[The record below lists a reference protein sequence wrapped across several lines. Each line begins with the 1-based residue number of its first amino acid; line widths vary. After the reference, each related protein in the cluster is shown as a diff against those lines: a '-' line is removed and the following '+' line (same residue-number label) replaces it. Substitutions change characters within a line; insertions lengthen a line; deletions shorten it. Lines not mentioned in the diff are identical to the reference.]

1 MRICCIS
8 KFCSMVKTIKVP
20 ANVSYLNEW
29 AGYEL
34 PRGIVNKGITGCGA
48 TTLAIED
55 EHKSIICSP
64 RINLIK
70 NKCQQHKGTL
80 AVYGDVRNGEIEDYL
95 RNSPKPKILTTYDSV
110 PRLNGLIKDR
120 SDWRVVVDEYQ
131 YILIDSGFKSETEI
145 ALLETL
151 KGFPY
156 VTYISA
162 TPIADKYMLQMDW
175 FKDMPYTVLEWSNV
189 EKRFVKRVQ
198 SKNPI
203 NNAIE
208 IVRNYQKGIYPS
220 ILVNG
225 EKIVS
230 KECVIFLNS
239 VTNIAN
245 IIKQT
250 GLQSDEVNIIV
261 AFQVQNN
268 ILIRKLGGGFG
279 IGSIPLEEE
288 PHKKF
293 TFCTSTAFAGCDFY
307 STCASTFVISDNK
320 KAYTSIDIATE
331 LAQIAGR
338 QRLECNPFR
347 NTTTF
352 IYNVDVGESKEDSY
366 KANLEKKLQDSDEYA
381 KLNNSLTGK
390 NREFAIKD
398 IQTCQKLNKYS
409 EHYVCYDEATNRF
422 FVNNMAYLNDCF
434 SYDVQKENYSSGIM
448 VRKQLED
455 SGFNINGNVAHSD
468 YEEQLECIIK
478 KESFADRMKRYC
490 EYRKQKETSMFVLVD
505 EVMERQYEDLKL
517 YYDSLGYERIKALG
531 YKELNLKNEV
541 MNKQATVHLYKEFRA
556 IFPVGTRMLTD
567 SIKLKMEEVYARYGI
582 RQKGVASHLEKRFG
596 IKIKPAK
603 IPLSDGSRKGG
614 YEFV

>member
-1 MRICCIS
+1 
-8 KFCSMVKTIKVP
+8 MVETIKVP
-20 ANVSYLNEW
+20 TDVNFLNEW
-29 AGYEL
+29 AGFEL

-70 NKCQQHKGTL
+70 NKCQQYKGTL
-80 AVYGDVRNGEIEDYL
+80 AVYGDVRNGDIEDCL
-95 RNSPKPKILTTYDSV
+95 RNSPKPKILATYDSFT
-110 PRLNGLIKDR
+110 RLNSLIKDKPE
-120 SDWRVVVDEYQ
+120 WRVVVDEYQ
-131 YILIDSGFKSETEI
+131 YLLIDSSFKSETELR
-145 ALLETL
+145 LLETL
-151 KGFPY
+151 KEFPY
-156 VTYISA
+156 VTYLSA
-162 TPIADKYMLQMDW
+162 TPIADKYMRQMDW
-175 FKDMPYTVLEWSNV
+175 FKDLPYTVLEWSNV
-189 EKRFVKRVQ
+189 EQRFVKRVQ

-208 IVRNYQKGIYPS
+208 IVRNYQKGIYPFVL
-220 ILVNG
+220 IDG
-225 EKIVS
+225 EKIES

-239 VTNIAN
+239 VTNIIN
-245 IIKQT
+245 IVRQT
-250 GLQSDEVNIIV
+250 GLQSDEANIIV
-261 AFQVQNN
+261 AFSEENN
-268 ILIRKLGGGFG
+268 LLVKKLGRDFG
-279 IGSIPLEEE
+279 IGRIQLKGE

-352 IYNVDVGESKEDSY
+352 IYNVDVGESKDDSY
-366 KANLEKKLQDSDEYA
+366 KATLEKKLQDSKEYA
-381 KLNNSLTGK
+381 QLNNSLTGK
-390 NREFAIKD
+390 NREFAIKE

-409 EHYVCYDEATNRF
+409 EHYVCYNETTNCF

-434 SYDVQKENYSSGIM
+434 SYDVQKENYLDGIT

-455 SGFNINGNVAHSD
+455 SGFNVSGNEVHSD
-468 YEEQLECIIK
+468 YEEQLECIIR

-490 EYRKQKETSMFVLVD
+490 EYRKLKESSMFVLVD
-505 EVMERQYEDLKL
+505 EVMERQCEDLRL

-531 YKELNLKNEV
+531 YKELNLKNEM
-541 MNKQATVHLYKEFRA
+541 MNKQATYHLYKEFRA
-556 IFPVGTRMLTD
+556 IFPVGTKMLTD
-567 SIKLKMEEVYARYGI
+567 VIKRKMEEVYARYGI

-596 IKIKPAK
+596 IRVKPVK
-603 IPLSDGSRKGG
+603 IPLADGSRKGG
-614 YEFV
+614 FEFI

>member
-1 MRICCIS
+1 
-8 KFCSMVKTIKVP
+8 MVETIKVP
-20 ANVSYLNEW
+20 TDVNFLNEW
-29 AGYEL
+29 AGFEL

-80 AVYGDVRNGEIEDYL
+80 AVYGDVRIGDIEDYL
-95 RNSPKPKILTTYDSV
+95 RNSPKPKLLATYDSI
-110 PRLNGLIKDR
+110 PRLNGLIKDKP
-120 SDWRVVVDEYQ
+120 DWRVVVDEYQ
-131 YILIDSGFKSETEI
+131 YLLIDSGFKSETEI

-151 KGFPY
+151 KEFPY

-162 TPIADKYMLQMDW
+162 TPIADKYMRQMDW
-175 FKDMPYTVLEWSNV
+175 FKDLPYTVLEWSNV
-189 EKRFVKRVQ
+189 EQRFVKRVQ

-208 IVRNYQKGIYPS
+208 IVRNYQKGIYPF
-220 ILVNG
+220 ILIDG
-225 EKIVS
+225 EKIES

-239 VTNIAN
+239 VTNIIN
-245 IIKQT
+245 IIRQT
-250 GLQSDEVNIIV
+250 GLQTEDVNIVV
-261 AFQVQNN
+261 ASTIENEQLVK
-268 ILIRKLGGGFG
+268 KLGLDYG
-279 IGSIPLEEE
+279 IGVIPLKGEQ
-288 PHKKF
+288 HKKF

-352 IYNVDVGESKEDSY
+352 IYNVDVGESRDDSY
-366 KANLEKKLQDSDEYA
+366 KAALDEKWQKSVKNANY
-381 KLNNSLTGK
+381 KNNITDKDLKEES
-390 NREFAIKD
+390 IKEVID
-398 IQTCQKLNKYS
+398 FQKLNKFS
-409 EHYVCYDEATNRF
+409 KSYVFYDEMNQQF
-422 FVNNMAYLNDCF
+422 SVNKMAYLNDCF
-434 SYDVQKENYSSGIM
+434 SYDVQKENYLDGIK

-455 SGFNINGNVAHSD
+455 SGFNVSGNEVHLD

-478 KESFADRMKRYC
+478 KEGFADRMKRYC
-490 EYRKQKETSMFVLVD
+490 EYRRNKETCMFVLVD
-505 EVMERQYEDLKL
+505 EVMERQCEDLKL

-531 YKELNLKNEV
+531 YKELNLKNEM
-541 MNKQATVHLYKEFRA
+541 MNRRETYHLYKEFRA
-556 IFPVGTRMLTD
+556 IFPVGIKMLTD
-567 SIKLKMEEVYARYGI
+567 MIKLKMEEVYARYGI
-582 RQKGVASHLEKRFG
+582 RQKGVASHLEERFG
-596 IKIKPAK
+596 IRIKPAK
-603 IPLSDGSRKGG
+603 ITLADGSRKGG
-614 YEFV
+614 YEFI

>member
-1 MRICCIS
+1 
-8 KFCSMVKTIKVP
+8 MVETIKVP
-20 ANVSYLNEW
+20 ANVNFLNEW
-29 AGYEL
+29 AGFEL

-55 EHKSIICSP
+55 EHKTVICIP

-80 AVYGDVRNGEIEDYL
+80 AVYGDVRNGDIEDYL
-95 RNSPKPKILTTYDSV
+95 RNSPKPKLLATYDSV
-110 PRLNGLIKDR
+110 PRLNGLIKDK
-120 SDWRVVVDEYQ
+120 SGWRVVVDEYQ
-131 YILIDSGFKSETEI
+131 YLLIDSGFKSETER

-151 KGFPY
+151 RNFPY
-156 VTYISA
+156 ATYISA
-162 TPIADKYMLQMDW
+162 TPIADKYMRQMDW
-175 FKDMPYTVLEWSNV
+175 FKDLPYTVLEWSNV
-189 EKRFVKRVQ
+189 EQRFVKRVQ

-208 IVRNYQKGIYPS
+208 IVRNYQKGIYPFV
-220 ILVNG
+220 IIDG
-225 EKIVS
+225 EKIES

-239 VTNIAN
+239 VTNIIN
-245 IIKQT
+245 IIRQT
-250 GLQSDEVNIIV
+250 GLQAEDVNIVV
-261 AFQVQNN
+261 ASTLENEQLVK
-268 ILIRKLGGGFG
+268 KLGRDFG
-279 IGSIPLEEE
+279 IGRIPLKGK

-320 KAYTSIDIATE
+320 KSYTSIDIATE

-347 NTTTF
+347 NTVTF
-352 IYNVDVGESKEDSY
+352 IYNVDVGESKDDSY
-366 KANLEKKLQDSDEYA
+366 KADLEKKLQDSYEYA
-381 KLNNSLTGK
+381 RLKNSLTGA
-390 NREFAIKD
+390 NRDFAIKD

-409 EHYVCYDEATNRF
+409 EHYVCYDGINNCF
-422 FVNNMAYLNDCF
+422 FVNDMAYLNDCF
-434 SYDVQKENYSSGIM
+434 SYDVQKENYLDGIK

-455 SGFNINGNVAHSD
+455 SGFHVSGNEVHSD
-468 YEEQLECIIK
+468 YEEQLECIIR

-490 EYRKQKETSMFVLVD
+490 EYRRNKEACMFVLVD
-505 EVMERQYEDLKL
+505 GVMEHQCEDLRL

-531 YKELNLKNEV
+531 YKELNLKNEM
-541 MNKQATVHLYKEFRA
+541 MNKRETYHLYKEFRA
-556 IFPVGTRMLTD
+556 IFPVRTKMQTD
-567 SIKLKMEEVYARYGI
+567 MIKLKMEEVYAKYGI

-596 IKIKPAK
+596 IRIKPAK
-603 IPLSDGSRKGG
+603 IPLADGSRKGG

>member
-1 MRICCIS
+1 MKR
-8 KFCSMVKTIKVP
+8 TIKVP
-20 ANVSYLNEW
+20 TDVNYLNEW
-29 AGYEL
+29 AGFEL

-70 NKCQQHKGTL
+70 NKSQQHKGTL
-80 AVYGDVRNGEIEDYL
+80 TVYGDVRNGEIEDYL
-95 RNSPKPKILTTYDSV
+95 RNSPKPKILATYDSV

-156 VTYISA
+156 VTYLSA

-175 FKDMPYTVLEWSNV
+175 FKGMPYTVLEWSNI
-189 EKRFVKRVQ
+189 EKRLVKRVQ

-225 EKIVS
+225 EKIES

-250 GLQSDEVNIIV
+250 ELQSDEVNIIV
-261 AFQVQNN
+261 AFNEENN
-268 ILIRKLGGGFG
+268 ILIKKLGGDFG
-279 IGSIPLEEE
+279 IGSIPLKGEQ
-288 PHKKF
+288 HKKF

-320 KAYTSIDIATE
+320 KAHTSIDIATE

-347 NTTTF
+347 NTTTL

-366 KANLEKKLQDSDEYA
+366 KAILEKKFQDSDEYT
-381 KLNNSLTGK
+381 KLNNGLTGK

-409 EHYVCYDEATNRF
+409 EHYVCYNEATNRF

-434 SYDVQKENYSSGIM
+434 SYDVQKENYLDGIT

-455 SGFNINGNVAHSD
+455 SGFNVNGNVAYSD

-490 EYRKQKETSMFVLVD
+490 EYRKQKETSMFVLVN
-505 EVMERQYEDLKL
+505 EVMEHQYGDLKL

-531 YKELNLKNEV
+531 YKELNLKNEI
-541 MNKQATVHLYKEFRA
+541 MNKQATYHLYKEFRA
-556 IFPVGTRMLTD
+556 IFPIGTRMLTD
-567 SIKLKMEEVYARYGI
+567 VIKLKMEEVYARHGI
-582 RQKGVASHLEKRFG
+582 RQRGVASHLEKRFG

-603 IPLSDGSRKGG
+603 IPLANGSRKGG

>member
-1 MRICCIS
+1 
-8 KFCSMVKTIKVP
+8 MVETIKVP
-20 ANVSYLNEW
+20 TDVNFLNEW
-29 AGYEL
+29 AGFEL
-34 PRGIVNKGITGCGA
+34 PGGIVNKGITGCGA

-55 EHKSIICSP
+55 EHKTIICSP

-80 AVYGDVRNGEIEDYL
+80 AVYGDVRNGDIEDYL
-95 RNSPKPKILTTYDSV
+95 RNSPKPKLLATYDSV
-110 PRLNGLIKDR
+110 PRLNGLIKDKPN
-120 SDWRVVVDEYQ
+120 WRVVVDEYQ
-131 YILIDSGFKSETEI
+131 YLLIDSGFKSETEI

-151 KGFPY
+151 RDFSY

-162 TPIADKYMLQMDW
+162 TPIADKYMRQMDW
-175 FKDMPYTVLEWSNV
+175 FKDLPYTVLEWNNV
-189 EKRFVKRVQ
+189 EQRFVKRVQ

-208 IVRNYQKGIYPS
+208 IVRNYQKGIYPF

-225 EKIVS
+225 KKTES

-245 IIKQT
+245 IIRQT
-250 GLQSDEVNIIV
+250 ELQSDEVNIIV
-261 AFQVQNN
+261 AFSEENN
-268 ILIRKLGGGFG
+268 LLVKKLGRDFG
-279 IGSIPLEEE
+279 IGRIPLKGE

-320 KAYTSIDIATE
+320 KACTSIDIATE

-352 IYNVDVGESKEDSY
+352 IYNVDVGENEENSYKSVLDAKLQKSVKNADYKNSVMDKDLKEDFI
-366 KANLEKKLQDSDEYA
+366 KETVDS
-381 KLNNSLTGK
+381 
-390 NREFAIKD
+390 
-398 IQTCQKLNKYS
+398 QKLNKYS
-409 EHYVCYDEATNRF
+409 KNYVWYDEINQRFSVNR
-422 FVNNMAYLNDCF
+422 MAYLNDCF
-434 SYDVQKENYSSGIM
+434 SYDVQKENYLDGIT

-455 SGFNINGNVAHSD
+455 NDFNINGDEVYSD
-468 YEEQLECIIK
+468 YEEQLECIIR

-490 EYRKQKETSMFVLVD
+490 EYRKNKEACMFVLVD
-505 EVMERQYEDLKL
+505 EVMEHQCEDLKL
-517 YYDSLGYERIKALG
+517 YYDALGYERIKALG
-531 YKELNLKNEV
+531 YKELNLKNEM
-541 MNKQATVHLYKEFRA
+541 MNRRETYHLYKEFRA
-556 IFPVGTRMLTD
+556 IFPVGIKMLTD
-567 SIKLKMEEVYARYGI
+567 MIKLKMEEVYARYGI

-596 IKIKPAK
+596 IRIKPAK
-603 IPLSDGSRKGG
+603 ITLADGSRKGG
-614 YEFV
+614 YEFI

>member
-1 MRICCIS
+1 
-8 KFCSMVKTIKVP
+8 MVETIKVP
-20 ANVSYLNEW
+20 ANVNFLNEW
-29 AGYEL
+29 AGFEL

-55 EHKSIICSP
+55 EHKTVICIP

-80 AVYGDVRNGEIEDYL
+80 AVYGDVRNGDIEDYL
-95 RNSPKPKILTTYDSV
+95 RNSPKPKLLATYDSV
-110 PRLNGLIKDR
+110 PRLSGLIKDKPE
-120 SDWRVVVDEYQ
+120 WRVVVDEYQ
-131 YILIDSGFKSETEI
+131 YLLIDSSFKSETEI
-145 ALLETL
+145 RLLVTL
-151 KGFPY
+151 KEFPY
-156 VTYISA
+156 VTYLSA
-162 TPIADKYMLQMDW
+162 TPIADKYMRQMDW
-175 FKDMPYTVLEWSNV
+175 FKDLPYTILEWSNV
-189 EKRFVKRVQ
+189 EQRFVKRVQ

-225 EKIVS
+225 GKTES

-239 VTNIAN
+239 VTNIVN
-245 IIKQT
+245 IIRQT
-250 GLQSDEVNIIV
+250 ELQSDEVNIIV
-261 AFQVQNN
+261 AFNEENN
-268 ILIRKLGGGFG
+268 LLVKKLGRDFG
-279 IGSIPLEEE
+279 IGSIPLKGEQ
-288 PHKKF
+288 HKKF

-307 STCASTFVISDNK
+307 STSASTFVISDNK

-352 IYNVDVGESKEDSY
+352 IFNVDVGENEENSYKSALDAKLQKSVKNANYKNSVADKDLKEDFI
-366 KANLEKKLQDSDEYA
+366 KETVDS
-381 KLNNSLTGK
+381 
-390 NREFAIKD
+390 
-398 IQTCQKLNKYS
+398 QKLNKFS
-409 EHYVCYDEATNRF
+409 KSYVYYDEIHQKFSVNR
-422 FVNNMAYLNDCF
+422 MAYLNDCF
-434 SYDVQKENYSSGIM
+434 SYDVQKENYSDGIR

-455 SGFNINGNVAHSD
+455 SGFDVNENEVYSD

-490 EYRKQKETSMFVLVD
+490 EYRKNKETCMFVLVD
-505 EVMERQYEDLKL
+505 EVMERQNEDLKL

-541 MNKQATVHLYKEFRA
+541 MNKQATFHLYKEFRA

-603 IPLSDGSRKGG
+603 IPLEDSDRGSG

>member
-1 MRICCIS
+1 
-8 KFCSMVKTIKVP
+8 MVETIKVP
-20 ANVSYLNEW
+20 ANVNYLNEW
-29 AGYEL
+29 AGFEL

-95 RNSPKPKILTTYDSV
+95 RNSPKPKILATYDSI
-110 PRLNGLIKDR
+110 PRLNGLIKDKQE
-120 SDWRVVVDEYQ
+120 WRVVVDEYQ
-131 YILIDSGFKSETEI
+131 YLLIDSSFKSETEI

-151 KGFPY
+151 RDFPY
-156 VTYISA
+156 VTYLSA

-175 FKDMPYTVLEWSNV
+175 FKDMPYTALEWSNV
-189 EKRFVKRVQ
+189 EKRLVKRVQ

-225 EKIVS
+225 EKIES

-261 AFQVQNN
+261 AFNEENN
-268 ILIRKLGGGFG
+268 LLIKKLGVDFG
-279 IGSIPLEEE
+279 IGSIPLKGEL
-288 PHKKF
+288 HKKF

-352 IYNVDVGESKEDSY
+352 IYNVDVGECKEDSY
-366 KANLEKKLQDSDEYA
+366 KSILEKKFQDSDEYA

-390 NREFAIKD
+390 NREFAIKG

-409 EHYVCYDEATNRF
+409 EHYVCYNEVTNRF
-422 FVNNMAYLNDCF
+422 FVNSMAYLNDCF
-434 SYDVQKENYSSGIM
+434 SYDVQKENYLDGIT

-455 SGFNINGNVAHSD
+455 SGFNVNRNEVYSD

-490 EYRKQKETSMFVLVD
+490 EYRKNKEACMFVLVN
-505 EVMERQYEDLKL
+505 EVMEHQNEDLKL
-517 YYDSLGYERIKALG
+517 YYDSLGYERINALG
-531 YKELNLKNEV
+531 YKELNLRNEI
-541 MNKQATVHLYKEFRA
+541 NREQKTCHLYNEFRA
-556 IFPVGTRMLTD
+556 IFPVGTKMLTD
-567 SIKLKMEEVYARYGI
+567 VIKLKMEEVYARYGI
-582 RQKGVASHLEKRFG
+582 RQKGVVSHLEKRYG

>member
-1 MRICCIS
+1 MIE
-8 KFCSMVKTIKVP
+8 TIKVP
-20 ANVSYLNEW
+20 ANVNFLNKW
-29 AGYEL
+29 AGFEL

-55 EHKSIICSP
+55 EHKTIICSP

-70 NKCQQHKGTL
+70 NKCRQHKGTL

-95 RNSPKPKILTTYDSV
+95 RNSPKPKILATYDSV
-110 PRLNGLIKDR
+110 SRLNGLIKDR

-131 YILIDSGFKSETEI
+131 YLLIDSSFKSETKI

-156 VTYISA
+156 VTYLSA

-189 EKRFVKRVQ
+189 EKRLVKRVQ
-198 SKNPI
+198 SKKPI

-208 IVRNYQKGIYPS
+208 IVRNYQKGIYLS
-220 ILVNG
+220 LLVNG
-225 EKIVS
+225 EKIES

-261 AFQVQNN
+261 AFNEENN
-268 ILIRKLGGGFG
+268 LLIKKLGGDFG
-279 IGSIPLEEE
+279 IGSIPLKGEQ
-288 PHKKF
+288 HKKF

-320 KAYTSIDIATE
+320 KTYTSIDIATE

-366 KANLEKKLQDSDEYA
+366 KAILEKKFQDSDEYA
-381 KLNNSLTGK
+381 KFNNSLTGK
-390 NREFAIKD
+390 NREFAIKGV
-398 IQTCQKLNKYS
+398 QTCQKLNKYS
-409 EHYVCYDEATNRF
+409 EHYVCYNEVTNRF
-422 FVNNMAYLNDCF
+422 FVNSMAYLNDCF
-434 SYDVQKENYSSGIM
+434 SYDVQKENYLDGIT

-455 SGFNINGNVAHSD
+455 SGFNVNGNEEYSD

-490 EYRKQKETSMFVLVD
+490 EYRKNKEACMFVLVD
-505 EVMERQYEDLKL
+505 EVMEHQNEDLKL

-531 YKELNLKNEV
+531 YKELSLKNEM
-541 MNKQATVHLYKEFRA
+541 MNKQATFHLYKEFRA
-556 IFPVGTRMLTD
+556 IFPVGTRMLTEV
-567 SIKLKMEEVYARYGI
+567 IKLKMEEVYARYGI
-582 RQKGVASHLEKRFG
+582 RQKGVANHLEKRFG

>member
-1 MRICCIS
+1 
-8 KFCSMVKTIKVP
+8 MVETIKVP
-20 ANVSYLNEW
+20 TDVNFLNEW
-29 AGYEL
+29 AGFEL

-55 EHKSIICSP
+55 EHKTVICSP

-80 AVYGDVRNGEIEDYL
+80 AVYGDVRNGDIEDYL
-95 RNSPKPKILTTYDSV
+95 KNSPKPKILATYDSI
-110 PRLNGLIKDR
+110 PRLSGLIKDKPE
-120 SDWRVVVDEYQ
+120 WRVVVDEYQ
-131 YILIDSGFKSETEI
+131 YLLIDSSFKSETEI
-145 ALLETL
+145 RLLVTL
-151 KGFPY
+151 KEFPY
-156 VTYISA
+156 VTYLSA
-162 TPIADKYMLQMDW
+162 TPIADKYMRQMDW
-175 FKDMPYTVLEWSNV
+175 FKDLPYTILEWSNV
-189 EKRFVKRVQ
+189 EQRFVKRVQ

-225 EKIVS
+225 GKTES
-230 KECVIFLNS
+230 KECVVFLNS
-239 VTNIAN
+239 VTNIVN
-245 IIKQT
+245 IIRQT
-250 GLQSDEVNIIV
+250 ELQSDEVNIIV
-261 AFQVQNN
+261 AFNEENN
-268 ILIRKLGGGFG
+268 LLVKKLGLDYG
-279 IGSIPLEEE
+279 IGVIPLKGEQ
-288 PHKKF
+288 HKKF

-320 KAYTSIDIATE
+320 KACTSIDIATE

-366 KANLEKKLQDSDEYA
+366 KSALNAKWQKSVKNANYKNSVTDKDLKEDFIKETVDSQ
-381 KLNNSLTGK
+381 
-390 NREFAIKD
+390 R
-398 IQTCQKLNKYS
+398 LNKYS
-409 EHYVCYDEATNRF
+409 KSYVWYDEINQRFSVNR
-422 FVNNMAYLNDCF
+422 MAYLNDCF
-434 SYDVQKENYSSGIM
+434 SYDVQKENYLDGIT

-455 SGFNINGNVAHSD
+455 SGFNVSVNEVHSD

-478 KESFADRMKRYC
+478 KEGFANRMKRYC
-490 EYRKQKETSMFVLVD
+490 EYRKNKEACMFVLVD
-505 EVMERQYEDLKL
+505 EVMEHQSENLKM

-531 YKELNLKNEV
+531 YKELNLKNEM
-541 MNKQATVHLYKEFRA
+541 MNRQATCHLYKEFRA

-567 SIKLKMEEVYARYGI
+567 MIKQKMEELYAKYGI

-596 IKIKPAK
+596 IRIKPAK
-603 IPLSDGSRKGG
+603 IPLADGSRKSG
-614 YEFV
+614 YEFI

>member
-1 MRICCIS
+1 MIE
-8 KFCSMVKTIKVP
+8 TIKVP
-20 ANVSYLNEW
+20 ANVNYLNKW
-29 AGYEL
+29 AGFEL

-55 EHKSIICSP
+55 EHKTIICSP

-95 RNSPKPKILTTYDSV
+95 RNSPKPKLLATYDSV
-110 PRLNGLIKDR
+110 PRLNALIKDR

-131 YILIDSGFKSETEI
+131 YLLIDSSFKSETEI

-162 TPIADKYMLQMDW
+162 TPIADRYMLQMDW
-175 FKDMPYTVLEWSNV
+175 FKDMPYTVLEWDNV
-189 EKRFVKRVQ
+189 EKRVVKRVQ
-198 SKNPI
+198 SKSPI

-208 IVRNYQKGIYPS
+208 IIRNYQKGIYPS
-220 ILVNG
+220 VLVNG
-225 EKIVS
+225 EKIES

-261 AFQVQNN
+261 AFNEENN
-268 ILIRKLGGGFG
+268 LLIKKLGGDFG
-279 IGSIPLEEE
+279 IGSIPLKGEQ
-288 PHKKF
+288 HKKF

-347 NTTTF
+347 NRTTF

-366 KANLEKKLQDSDEYA
+366 KAILEKKLQDSNEYA

-390 NREFAIKD
+390 NREFAIKG

-409 EHYVCYDEATNRF
+409 EHYVCYNEATDRF
-422 FVNNMAYLNDCF
+422 FVNSMAYLNDCF
-434 SYDVQKENYSSGIM
+434 SYDVQKENYLDGIT

-455 SGFNINGNVAHSD
+455 SGFNVNGNDVHSD

-490 EYRKQKETSMFVLVD
+490 EYRKNKEVCMFVLVD
-505 EVMERQYEDLKL
+505 EVMERQNEDLKL

-531 YKELNLKNEV
+531 YKELNLKNEM
-541 MNKQATVHLYKEFRA
+541 MNKQATYHLYKEFRT

-603 IPLSDGSRKGG
+603 ITLANGSRKSG

>member
-1 MRICCIS
+1 MERT
-8 KFCSMVKTIKVP
+8 MKVP
-20 ANVSYLNEW
+20 TNVNFLNEW
-29 AGYEL
+29 TGFEL

-55 EHKSIICSP
+55 EHKAVICSP

-80 AVYGDVRNGEIEDYL
+80 AVYGDVRNGDIEDYL
-95 RNSPKPKILTTYDSV
+95 RNSPKPKLLATYDSV
-110 PRLNGLIKDR
+110 PRLNSLIKDKPE
-120 SDWRVVVDEYQ
+120 WRVVVDEYQ
-131 YILIDSGFKSETEI
+131 YLLIDSSFKSETEI
-145 ALLETL
+145 RLLKTL
-151 KGFPY
+151 KEFPY
-156 VTYISA
+156 VTYLSA
-162 TPIADKYMLQMDW
+162 TPIADKYMRQIDW
-175 FKDMPYTVLEWSNV
+175 LKDLPYTVLEWSNV
-189 EKRFVKRVQ
+189 EQRFVKRVQ

-208 IVRNYQKGIYPS
+208 IVRNYQKGIYPFVL
-220 ILVNG
+220 IDG
-225 EKIVS
+225 EKIES

-239 VTNIAN
+239 VTNIIN
-245 IIKQT
+245 IVRQT
-250 GLQSDEVNIIV
+250 GLQSDEANIIV
-261 AFQVQNN
+261 AFSEENN
-268 ILIRKLGGGFG
+268 LLVKKLGRDFG
-279 IGSIPLEEE
+279 IGRIQLKGE

-352 IYNVDVGESKEDSY
+352 IYNVDMGESKDDSY
-366 KANLEKKLQDSDEYA
+366 KRTLEKKLQDSKEYA

-390 NREFAIKD
+390 NREFAIKE

-409 EHYVCYDEATNRF
+409 EHYVCYDETNNRF
-422 FVNNMAYLNDCF
+422 FVNDMAYLNECF
-434 SYDVQKENYSSGIM
+434 SYDVQKENYLDGVK

-455 SGFNINGNVAHSD
+455 SGFNVNGNEVHSD

-505 EVMERQYEDLKL
+505 EVMEHQCEDLKL
-517 YYDSLGYERIKALG
+517 YYDLLGYERIKALG
-531 YKELNLKNEV
+531 YKELNLKNEM
-541 MNKQATVHLYKEFRA
+541 MNRRETYHLYKEFRT

-603 IPLSDGSRKGG
+603 ITLANGSRKSG